1 MVESLEKRL
10 GSYSVAELRKFVSDR
25 NIKNYWKGDMST
37 KETIIL
43 EMVARKEI
51 YDDIPMKGA
60 RSKSKAPAK
69 PKGKG
74 KAPAKP
80 VYEEGELIKTPKGK
94 PNFRVKKA
102 KKERSAKQLANDK
115 RFGEMAKK
123 RAKERREKKGN

>member
-51 YDDIPMKGA
+51 YDDIPMKGS

-74 KAPAKP
+74 KAPAKT
-80 VYEEGELIKTPKGK
+80 VYEAGQLIKTPKGR
-94 PNFRVKKA
+94 PNLRVK

-123 RAKERREKKGN
+123 RAKERREKK